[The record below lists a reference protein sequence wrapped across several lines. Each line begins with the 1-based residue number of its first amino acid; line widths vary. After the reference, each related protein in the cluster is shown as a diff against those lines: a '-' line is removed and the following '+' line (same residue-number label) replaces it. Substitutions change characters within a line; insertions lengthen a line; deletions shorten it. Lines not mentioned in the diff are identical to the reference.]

1 MSVIEELKRM
11 SDERFL
17 ALYEALE
24 EKGFGPLD
32 GQVAKAMNFR
42 PHAIRK
48 VPMAQR
54 ARRAKGLIERSGN
67 AELAYEL
74 FGTYLMKTRKE
85 LITSFLDATG
95 VAHQEGMI
103 ANVEEA
109 RPDPAKLG
117 AAVEQLDRDHGRD
130 DVTLYLS
137 MCAEQ
142 WPSVPEVGELWRGR

>member
-11 SDERFL
+11 SDARFL

-54 ARRAKGLIERSGN
+54 ARRAKSLVERSGN
-67 AELAYEL
+67 AELAYEI
-74 FGTYLMKTRKE
+74 FGTYLMKTKKE
-85 LITSFLDATG
+85 LITRFLDATG

-103 ANVEEA
+103 ASVDEA

-117 AAVEQLDRDHGRD
+117 SAVEQLDRDFGRE